1 MISKPFFSIAIP
13 FYYRDENSINQLYRC
28 INSVKKQTF
37 KSYEV
42 IISTQNIFN
51 RLNTDPVLK
60 AKMINI
66 YNAEN
71 IGGFIQGNI
80 NNAMQNC
87 SGEWIK
93 ILFSDDFFFDKYS
106 LFKINLQLMLND
118 KNWAVMNSL
127 HYDQAS
133 KKIHKPLIP
142 YFQENILEV
151 NTIGS
156 PSAIALRNN
165 KKILFDKKSW
175 MRLDV
180 DYYFSLFEKLGKPQ
194 YIKNVFIVNEIHEK
208 QFSSLLL
215 DKDKSTKIKL
225 KKELEYLINKHKYK
239 KKSFLTIFY
248 LRILIKFDRL
258 LLSILYEL
266 FNKYFKS
273 LIQILYKLKYE
284 KYFK

>member
-1 MISKPFFSIAIP
+1 VISKPFFSIAIP

-37 KSYEV
+37 KSYEI
-42 IISTQNIFN
+42 IISTQNIFK
-51 RLNTDPVLK
+51 RLKADPVFN
-60 AKMINI
+60 AKKINL

-87 SGEWIK
+87 SGKWIK
-93 ILFSDDFFFDKYS
+93 ILFSDDFFFDQYS
-106 LFKINLQLMLND
+106 LFKINLQLKSND
-118 KNWAVMNSL
+118 KKWAVMNSL

-133 KKIHKPLIP
+133 RKINKPLIP
-142 YFQENILEV
+142 YFQENILEI

-180 DYYFSLFEKLGKPQ
+180 DYYYSLFEKLGKPQ
-194 YIKNVFIVNEIHEK
+194 YIKNVFIVNEIHKK
-208 QFSSLLL
+208 QFSALLK
-215 DKDKSTKIKL
+215 DKDESTKIKL
-225 KKELEYLINKHKYK
+225 NKELEYLIYKHKYK
-239 KKSFLTIFY
+239 KKSFLSLFF
-248 LRILIKFDRL
+248 LRLFIKLDRL
-258 LLSILYEL
+258 FLSISYEIL
-266 FNKYFKS
+266 NKHFKS